1 MLNAKELLE
10 KFVDKHK
17 SIFDLYGFTINPQNI
32 YSRNAFAC
40 VCLAKRKILPFQ
52 KQVNIELWSL
62 VADSNGKPSFQF
74 SMEIS
79 AKELKRIPQKM
90 VELIIPYNP
99 QKWEEEEWNGNDFIQ
114 IHPNHFR
121 QLVLE
126 TGGISFD
133 DLNYDESQEI
143 TEINSSYVKEQIIKY
158 NNNCD
163 DIPWFYS
170 YYFVESDA
178 EDAFDEFFNEILPN
192 FKKDNLND
200 TEHLAE
206 IQARRGQG
214 KYRRLLMSYWENKC
228 AVTGC
233 DIPETLRASH
243 AMPWAECSNA
253 NQRINRYNGFL
264 LNANLDALFD
274 KGLITF
280 DDYGVIKISKAITKE
295 NRKALGLADGMRLR
309 KIDKKHLE
317 FLHYHR
323 DNIWKDRKK

>member
-10 KFVDKHK
+10 NFVNKYK
-17 SIFDLYGFTINPQNI
+17 STFDLYGFTTNTEKI
-32 YSRNAFAC
+32 YFRNAFAC
-40 VCLAKRKILPFQ
+40 LCLTKRKIQPFQ
-52 KQVNIELWSL
+52 KRVDIELWSS
-62 VADSNGKPSFQF
+62 VADRNGKPCFEF
-74 SMEIS
+74 SIEIPTD
-79 AKELKRIPQKM
+79 ELGKVPQKM

-99 QKWEEEEWNGNDFIQ
+99 QKWEEDEWNGNDFIQ

-143 TEINSSYVKEQIIKY
+143 TEKNSSYIKEQITKY
-158 NNNCD
+158 NNNSD

-170 YYFVESDA
+170 YIFVEDDA
-178 EDAFDEFFNEILPN
+178 EDAFDEFFDEILPN
-192 FKKDNLND
+192 FKKTSLSD

-214 KYRRLLMSYWENKC
+214 KYRRLLMNYWENKC
-228 AVTGC
+228 AVTSC

-243 AMPWAECSNA
+243 AMPWADCTNA
-253 NQRINRYNGFL
+253 NQRINKYNGFL

-280 DDYGVIKISKAITKE
+280 DDNGVIKISKTITKQ
-295 NRKALGLADGMRLR
+295 NKNALGIADGMHLR
-309 KIDKKHLE
+309 KIDKNHLD
-317 FLHYHR
+317 FLHYHQE
-323 DNIWKDRKK
+323 NVWVERKK